1 MSASA
6 KKSASVQSMDPVW
19 DAVRAGARQI
29 IATEP
34 SLANLVITAVLN
46 HETFEQALAHRIA
59 ARLDHEDVSADIIRQ
74 TFAEVI
80 ADTPKIGTDA
90 RVDLAA
96 TLERDPACHRA
107 VEPLLY
113 FKGYQAIQ
121 THRFA
126 HAMFLAGRRDF
137 ALYLQSR
144 ASQVFQVDIN
154 PAVRIGKGIML
165 DHGTGLVIGETAV
178 VGDNVSMLQGITLGG
193 TGKADQDRHPKI
205 GNGVL
210 IGAGAKVLGNI
221 KVGDCSRIGAGS
233 VVLKE
238 VPPRTTVAGVPAKVI
253 GEAGC
258 AQPALVMDQMILVHD
273 LETAPSTANSDSPGV
288 APSA

>member
-1 MSASA
+1 MIATAKQSASIQA
-6 KKSASVQSMDPVW
+6 VDPVW
-19 DAVRAGARQI
+19 DAVRAGAQQI
-29 IATEP
+29 MGSEP
-34 SLANLVITAVLN
+34 SLANLVISAVLN
-46 HETFEQALAHRIA
+46 HDSFERALAHRIA

-80 ADTPKIGTDA
+80 ADNPSIGAEA

-126 HAMFLAGRRDF
+126 HALFLAGRRDF

-154 PAVRIGKGIML
+154 PAVRMGKGIML

-178 VGDNVSMLQGITLGG
+178 IGDNVSMLQNVTLGG
-193 TGKADQDRHPKI
+193 TGKSDQDRHPKI

-238 VPPRTTVAGVPAKVI
+238 VPPHVTVAGVPAKVI
-253 GEAGC
+253 GAAGC
-258 AQPALVMDQMILVHD
+258 AQPALVMDQMVLVHD
-273 LETAPSTANSDSPGV
+273 NNG
-288 APSA
+288 

>member
-1 MSASA
+1 MTTSATTTA
-6 KKSASVQSMDPVW
+6 KTAAKLKSVDPVW

-29 IATEP
+29 VEAEP
-34 SLANLVITAVLN
+34 SLANMAISSVLN
-46 HETFEQALAHRIA
+46 HETFEQALAHRLA
-59 ARLDHEDVSADIIRQ
+59 ARLDHDDVSSDLIRHA
-74 TFAEVI
+74 FAEMV
-80 ADTPKIGTDA
+80 ADAPEIGASA
-90 RVDLAA
+90 RADLAA

-107 VEPLLY
+107 VEPLLF

-126 HAMFLAGRRDF
+126 HAMFKAGRRDF

-144 ASQVFQVDIN
+144 SSQVFQVDIN
-154 PAVRIGKGIML
+154 PAVVMGKGIML

-178 VGDNVSMLQGITLGG
+178 VGDNVSLLQGVTLGG

-221 KVGDCSRIGAGS
+221 KIGDCSRIGAGS

-238 VPPRTTVAGVPAKVI
+238 VPPRVTVAGVPAKVI

-258 AQPALVMDQMILVHD
+258 AQPALVMDQMVLVHD
-273 LETAPSTANSDSPGV
+273 KNG
-288 APSA
+288 

>member
-1 MSASA
+1 MSSSA
-6 KKSASVQSMDPVW
+6 KLSAEVKSIDPVW
-19 DAVRAGARQI
+19 DAVRSGARQI
-29 IATEP
+29 VADEP
-34 SLANLVITAVLN
+34 SLANMAISSILN
-46 HETFEQALAHRIA
+46 HDTFEQALAHRLA
-59 ARLDHEDVSADIIRQ
+59 ARLDHDDVSADIIRQ
-74 TFAEVI
+74 AFAETLVD
-80 ADTPKIGTDA
+80 APEIGHFA

-96 TLERDPACHRA
+96 TLERDPACDRA
-107 VEPLLY
+107 LEPLLY

-126 HAMFLAGRRDF
+126 HAMLHAGRRDF

-154 PAVRIGKGIML
+154 PAVVMGKGIML
-165 DHGTGLVIGETAV
+165 DHGTGLVIGETATI
-178 VGDNVSMLQGITLGG
+178 GDDVSMLQNVTLGG
-193 TGKADQDRHPKI
+193 TGKSDQDRHPKI

-238 VPPRTTVAGVPAKVI
+238 VPPRVTVAGVPAKVI

-258 AQPALVMDQMILVHD
+258 ARPALVMDHVVLVHD
-273 LETAPSTANSDSPGV
+273 MNN
-288 APSA
+288 

>member
-1 MSASA
+1 
-6 KKSASVQSMDPVW
+6 
-19 DAVRAGARQI
+19 
-29 IATEP
+29 
-34 SLANLVITAVLN
+34 
-46 HETFEQALAHRIA
+46 LAHRLA
-59 ARLDHEDVSADIIRQ
+59 ARLDHDDVSADIIRQ
-74 TFAEVI
+74 AFAETLI
-80 ADTPKIGTDA
+80 DTPEIGQFA

-107 VEPLLY
+107 LEPLLY

-126 HAMFLAGRRDF
+126 HAMLKAGRRDF

-154 PAVRIGKGIML
+154 PAVPMGKGIML
-165 DHGTGLVIGETAV
+165 DHGTGLVIGETATI
-178 VGDNVSMLQGITLGG
+178 GDNVSMLQNVTLGG
-193 TGKADQDRHPKI
+193 TGKSDQDRHPKI

-221 KVGDCSRIGAGS
+221 KIGDCSRIGAGS

-238 VPPRTTVAGVPAKVI
+238 VPPRVTVAGVPAKII
-253 GEAGC
+253 GEAGW
-258 AQPALVMDQMILVHD
+258 AQPALVLDHVVLVHD
-273 LETAPSTANSDSPGV
+273 LNN
-288 APSA
+288 

>member
-1 MSASA
+1 MSGNAKISA
-6 KKSASVQSMDPVW
+6 QLQAVDPVW
-19 DAVRAGARQI
+19 EAVRAGARQVLEH
-29 IATEP
+29 EP
-34 SLANLVITAVLN
+34 FLANLVLSTVLN
-46 HETFEQALAHRIA
+46 HDTLEEALAHRLA
-59 ARLDHEDVSADIIRQ
+59 TRLDHEDVSADMIRQ
-74 TFAEVI
+74 GFAETLR
-80 ADTPKIGTDA
+80 DHPEIGQAA

-107 VEPLLY
+107 IEPLLY

-126 HAMFLAGRRDF
+126 HAMHKSGRRDF

-154 PAVRIGKGIML
+154 PAVPIGKGIML
-165 DHGTGLVIGETAV
+165 DHGTGLVIGETAI
-178 VGDNVSMLQGITLGG
+178 VGDNVSLLQNVTLGG

-221 KVGDCSRIGAGS
+221 KVGDCSRVGAGS

-258 AQPALVMDQMILVHD
+258 AQPALVMDQMVLVHD
-273 LETAPSTANSDSPGV
+273 AGK
-288 APSA
+288 

>member
-1 MSASA
+1 MSANA
-6 KKSASVQSMDPVW
+6 KKSATIQSVDPVW

-29 IATEP
+29 LASEP
-34 SLANLVITAVLN
+34 SLGNLVISAVLN
-46 HETFEQALAHRIA
+46 HDSFEQALAHRIA

-80 ADTPKIGTDA
+80 ADNPKLGSDA

-107 VEPLLY
+107 VEPLLF

-126 HAMFLAGRRDF
+126 HALFLAGRRDF

-144 ASQVFQVDIN
+144 ASIVFQADIN
-154 PAVRIGKGIML
+154 PAVAMGQGIML

-178 VGDNVSMLQGITLGG
+178 VGDNVSMLQGVTLGG
-193 TGKADQDRHPKI
+193 TGKSDQDRHPKI

-221 KVGDCSRIGAGS
+221 KIGDCSRIGAGS

-238 VPPRTTVAGVPAKVI
+238 VPPRVTVAGVPAKVI

-273 LETAPSTANSDSPGV
+273 LNS
-288 APSA
+288 

>member
-1 MSASA
+1 MSGNVKTSA
-6 KKSASVQSMDPVW
+6 QIKAIDPVW
-19 DAVRAGARQI
+19 EAVRAGAQQI
-29 IATEP
+29 LDTEP
-34 SLANLVITAVLN
+34 SLGNLVLASILN
-46 HETFEQALAHRIA
+46 HDTFEEALAHRIA

-74 TFAEVI
+74 GFAETLR
-80 ADTPKIGTDA
+80 DSPEIGEAA
-90 RVDLAA
+90 RADLAA

-126 HAMFLAGRRDF
+126 HAMHKSGRRDF

-154 PAVRIGKGIML
+154 PAVPMGKGVML

-178 VGDNVSMLQGITLGG
+178 VGDNVSLLQNVTLGG
-193 TGKADQDRHPKI
+193 TGKSDEDRHPKI

-238 VPPRTTVAGVPAKVI
+238 VPPRVTVAGVPAKVI
-253 GEAGC
+253 GAAGC
-258 AQPALVMDQMILVHD
+258 AQPALVMDQMITVYD
-273 LETAPSTANSDSPGV
+273 RDGES
-288 APSA
+288 

>member
-1 MSASA
+1 MSSSQARTPQI
-6 KKSASVQSMDPVW
+6 ASVDPVW
-19 DAVRAGARQI
+19 DAVVAGAREI
-29 IATEP
+29 VSNEP
-34 SLANLVITAVLN
+34 SMSNLVVSAILN
-46 HETFEQALAHRIA
+46 HDSFEQALAHRIA
-59 ARLDHEDVSADIIRQ
+59 ARLHHDDVSADLIRQ
-74 TFAEVI
+74 AFHDAL
-80 ADTPKIGTDA
+80 ADYPEIGEAA
-90 RVDLAA
+90 RADLAA

-107 VEPLLY
+107 IEPLLY

-126 HAMFLAGRRDF
+126 HALFLQGRRDF

-144 ASQVFQVDIN
+144 SSQVFQVDIN
-154 PAVRIGKGIML
+154 PAVRMGRGIML
-165 DHGTGLVIGETAV
+165 DHGTGLVIGETAT
-178 VGDNVSMLQGITLGG
+178 VGDNVSMLQGVTLGG
-193 TGKADQDRHPKI
+193 TGKSDQDRHPKI

-221 KVGDCSRIGAGS
+221 RIGDCSRIGAGS

-238 VPPRTTVAGVPAKVI
+238 VPPRVTVAGVPAKVI

-273 LETAPSTANSDSPGV
+273 MKQ
-288 APSA
+288 

>member
-1 MSASA
+1 MTMIAN
-6 KKSASVQSMDPVW
+6 KSAELKSVDPVW

-29 IATEP
+29 VTDEP
-34 SLANLVITAVLN
+34 SLANLAISSILN
-46 HETFEQALAHRIA
+46 HDSFEQALAHRLA
-59 ARLDHEDVSADIIRQ
+59 ARLDHDDVSADLIRQ
-74 TFAEVI
+74 AFSETMIDAPE
-80 ADTPKIGTDA
+80 IGRNA

-107 VEPLLY
+107 LEPLLY

-126 HAMFLAGRRDF
+126 HAMFKAGRRDL

-154 PAVRIGKGIML
+154 PAVAMGKGIML

-178 VGDNVSMLQGITLGG
+178 VGDNVSLLQNVTLGG

-210 IGAGAKVLGNI
+210 IGAGATVLGNI

-238 VPPRTTVAGVPAKVI
+238 VPPRVTVAGVPAKVV

-258 AQPALVMDQMILVHD
+258 AQPALVMDQMVLVHD
-273 LETAPSTANSDSPGV
+273 LGE
-288 APSA
+288 

>member
-1 MSASA
+1 MSSSA
-6 KKSASVQSMDPVW
+6 KLSAEVKSVDPVW
-19 DAVRAGARQI
+19 DAVRSGARQI
-29 IATEP
+29 VADEP
-34 SLANLVITAVLN
+34 SLANMAISSILN
-46 HETFEQALAHRIA
+46 HDTFEQALAHRLA
-59 ARLDHEDVSADIIRQ
+59 ARLDHDDVSADIIRQ
-74 TFAEVI
+74 AFAETLVD
-80 ADTPKIGTDA
+80 APEIGHFA

-107 VEPLLY
+107 LEPLLY

-126 HAMFLAGRRDF
+126 HAMLKVGRRDF

-154 PAVRIGKGIML
+154 PAVVMGKGIML
-165 DHGTGLVIGETAV
+165 DHGTGLVIGETAII
-178 VGDNVSMLQGITLGG
+178 GDDVSMLQNVTLGG
-193 TGKADQDRHPKI
+193 TGKSDQDRHPKI

-221 KVGDCSRIGAGS
+221 KIGDCSRIGAGS

-238 VPPRTTVAGVPAKVI
+238 VPPRMTVAGVPAKVI

-258 AQPALVMDQMILVHD
+258 ARPALVMDHVVLVHD
-273 LETAPSTANSDSPGV
+273 LNN
-288 APSA
+288 

>member
-1 MSASA
+1 MSGAA
-6 KKSASVQSMDPVW
+6 RKPVQIQSVDPVW
-19 DAVRAGARQI
+19 EAVRAGASHI
-29 IATEP
+29 LDKES
-34 SLANLVITAVLN
+34 SLANLVLSNILN
-46 HETFEQALAHRIA
+46 QETFEDALAHRLA
-59 ARLDHEDVSADIIRQ
+59 ARLDHEDVSADMIRQ
-74 TFAEVI
+74 AFAE
-80 ADTPKIGTDA
+80 ALRDNPEIGQEA

-96 TLERDPACHRA
+96 TMERDPACHRA

-126 HAMFLAGRRDF
+126 HAMYKAGRRDF

-144 ASQVFQVDIN
+144 SSQVFQVDIN
-154 PAVRIGKGIML
+154 PAVPMGKGIML

-178 VGDNVSMLQGITLGG
+178 IGDNVSMLQNVTLGG
-193 TGKADQDRHPKI
+193 TGKSDQDRHPKI

-258 AQPALVMDQMILVHD
+258 AQPALVMDQMVLVHD
-273 LETAPSTANSDSPGV
+273 TN
-288 APSA
+288 

>member
-1 MSASA
+1 MSGSA
-6 KKSASVQSMDPVW
+6 KKSAQIQSVDPVW
-19 DAVRAGARQI
+19 EAVRAGARQI
-29 IATEP
+29 LDADP
-34 SLANLVITAVLN
+34 ALGNLVLSNILN
-46 HETFEQALAHRIA
+46 HDSFESALAHRLA
-59 ARLDHEDVSADIIRQ
+59 ARLDHEDVSADMIRQ
-74 TFAEVI
+74 AFFETLRDNAVI
-80 ADTPKIGTDA
+80 GEAA
-90 RVDLAA
+90 RADLAA

-126 HAMFLAGRRDF
+126 HAMHVAGRRDF

-144 ASQVFQVDIN
+144 SSQVFQVDIN
-154 PAVRIGKGIML
+154 PAVRMGKGIML
-165 DHGTGLVIGETAV
+165 DHGTGLVIGETAI
-178 VGDNVSMLQGITLGG
+178 VGDNVSLLQNVTLGG
-193 TGKADQDRHPKI
+193 TGKSDEDRHPKI

-221 KVGDCSRIGAGS
+221 RVGDCSRVGAGS

-258 AQPALVMDQMILVHD
+258 AQPALVMDQVVMVYD
-273 LETAPSTANSDSPGV
+273 QNG
-288 APSA
+288 

>member
-1 MSASA
+1 MSGNA
-6 KKSASVQSMDPVW
+6 KKSAQIQAVDPVW
-19 DAVRAGARQI
+19 DAVRTGAQQI
-29 IATEP
+29 LDTEP
-34 SLANLVITAVLN
+34 SLGNLVLSSVLN
-46 HETFEQALAHRIA
+46 HNTFEEALAHRLA
-59 ARLDHEDVSADIIRQ
+59 SRLDHEDVSADMIRQ
-74 TFAEVI
+74 AFAEMLRDVPSI
-80 ADTPKIGTDA
+80 GDFARADL
-90 RVDLAA
+90 VA

-126 HAMFLAGRRDF
+126 HAMHRAGRRDF

-144 ASQVFQVDIN
+144 SSQVFQVDIN
-154 PAVRIGKGIML
+154 PAVVMGRGIML
-165 DHGTGLVIGETAV
+165 DHGTGLVIGETAI
-178 VGDNVSMLQGITLGG
+178 VGDNVSLLQNVTLGG

-221 KVGDCSRIGAGS
+221 KVGDCSRVGAGS

-238 VPPRTTVAGVPAKVI
+238 VPPRTTVAGVPAKII

-258 AQPALVMDQMILVHD
+258 AQPALVMDQMVLVHD
-273 LETAPSTANSDSPGV
+273 RDS
-288 APSA
+288 

>member
-1 MSASA
+1 MSGAA
-6 KKSASVQSMDPVW
+6 RKSAHIQSVDPVW
-19 DAVRAGARQI
+19 EAVRAGASQI
-29 IATEP
+29 LETES
-34 SLANLVITAVLN
+34 SLANLVLSNILN
-46 HETFEQALAHRIA
+46 HETFEEALAHRLA
-59 ARLDHEDVSADIIRQ
+59 ARLDHEDVSAAMIRQ
-74 TFAEVI
+74 AFAEALKDNPEI
-80 ADTPKIGTDA
+80 AQSA

-126 HAMFLAGRRDF
+126 HAMFKAGRRDF

-144 ASQVFQVDIN
+144 SSQVFQVDIN
-154 PAVRIGKGIML
+154 PAVVMGKGIML

-178 VGDNVSMLQGITLGG
+178 IGDDVSILQNVTLGG
-193 TGKADQDRHPKI
+193 TGKSDEDRHPKI

-258 AQPALVMDQMILVHD
+258 AQPALVMDQMVLVHD
-273 LETAPSTANSDSPGV
+273 AS
-288 APSA
+288 

>member
-1 MSASA
+1 MSHAKHSA
-6 KKSASVQSMDPVW
+6 AIKSVDPVW
-19 DAVRAGARQI
+19 QAVRSGARQI
-29 IATEP
+29 VADEP
-34 SLANLVITAVLN
+34 SLANMAISSILN
-46 HETFEQALAHRIA
+46 HDSFEQALAHRLA
-59 ARLDHEDVSADIIRQ
+59 ARLDHDDVSADIIRQ
-74 TFAEVI
+74 AFAETLI
-80 ADTPKIGTDA
+80 DAPEIGHNA

-107 VEPLLY
+107 LEPLLY

-126 HAMFLAGRRDF
+126 HAMMKAGRRDF

-154 PAVRIGKGIML
+154 PAVVMGKGIML

-178 VGDNVSMLQGITLGG
+178 VGDNVSMLQNVTLGG
-193 TGKADQDRHPKI
+193 TGKSDQDRHPKI

-221 KVGDCSRIGAGS
+221 RIGECSRIGAGS

-238 VPPRTTVAGVPAKVI
+238 VPPRMTVAGVPAKVI

-258 AQPALVMDQMILVHD
+258 AQPALVMDQVVLVHD
-273 LETAPSTANSDSPGV
+273 LNN
-288 APSA
+288 

>member
-1 MSASA
+1 MNGTI
-6 KKSASVQSMDPVW
+6 KKSAQVQSMDPVW
-19 DAVRAGARQI
+19 DAVRAGAQQI
-29 IATEP
+29 LDTEP
-34 SLANLVITAVLN
+34 SLANLVLSTILN
-46 HETFEQALAHRIA
+46 HDTFEDALAHRIA
-59 ARLDHEDVSADIIRQ
+59 SRLDHEDVSADMIRQ
-74 TFAEVI
+74 GFAETLR
-80 ADTPKIGTDA
+80 DNPEIGSSA
-90 RVDLAA
+90 RTDLAA

-107 VEPLLY
+107 IEPLLY

-126 HAMFLAGRRDF
+126 HAMHRAGRRDF

-144 ASQVFQVDIN
+144 SSQVFQVDIN
-154 PAVRIGKGIML
+154 PAVVMGKGIML

-178 VGDNVSMLQGITLGG
+178 VGDNVSLLQNVTLGG

-238 VPPRTTVAGVPAKVI
+238 VPPRVTVAGVPAKII

-258 AQPALVMDQMILVHD
+258 AQPALIMDQMVLVYD
-273 LETAPSTANSDSPGV
+273 RDSED
-288 APSA
+288 